1 MTVIP
6 PRIAPTRPGGSADM
20 DLEAVMASGAQVVAV
35 DDIGYENRA
44 PDARYKHRYEE
55 VEALRHAGF
64 KVIATVHLRNVA
76 SIAELVSQATGRPT
90 KGDVPDWVLRQATE
104 LELVDVP
111 PAVLLERL
119 ESHDVPISPERRQ
132 ELRSIFTLDVLGR
145 LREIALRL
153 VASHTDDRLL
163 AYMEARGITSPWES
177 MTRVMAAV
185 APQPGLEPLIERAAA
200 GARRAEGKL
209 VVVSVDS
216 SEGKDPNAQN
226 ATMLYQEL
234 TVRLGGQFVT
244 LKSNKPAQALLEYA
258 KKTHVTE
265 IVLARGDHKEKAGP
279 LGSSIKRDIIRGASQ
294 IDVHVLRAF
303 DTQGEAGTQPE
314 SHAAHAARLASE
326 ATTAKASAEPAA
338 QPGVES
344 ARLEAEAEQAES

>member
-1 MTVIP
+1 MLREGQRRAGRGTKVVVGAAATYGLRPNEEALAGLTVIP
-6 PRIAPTRPGGSADM
+6 PRTEPSRPGGSGDM
-20 DLEAVMASGAQVVAV
+20 DLEAVMASGAQVVCV
-35 DDIGYENRA
+35 DDLGFVNRA
-44 PDARYKHRYEE
+44 PDARYRFRYEE

-64 KVIATVHLRNVA
+64 KVVATVHLRDVA
-76 SIAELVSQATGRPT
+76 SVADVVAAATGVPSE
-90 KGDVPDWVLRQATE
+90 GIVPDWVLRQATE

-111 PAVLLERL
+111 PAVLLQRL
-119 ESHDVPISPERRQ
+119 ESHDVPISTERRAK
-132 ELRSIFTLDVLGR
+132 LRKIFTLEVLGR

-153 VASHTDDRLL
+153 IATHTDDRLL

-216 SEGKDPNAQN
+216 SDGKDPQAPN
-226 ATMLYQEL
+226 ATALYQEL
-234 TVRLGGQFVT
+234 TMTLGGQFVV
-244 LKSNKPAQALLEYA
+244 LKSSKPGQALLDYA

-294 IDVHVLRAF
+294 IDVHVLRKF
-303 DTQGEAGTQPE
+303 ETPVDLSQDTVGV
-314 SHAAHAARLASE
+314 HA
-326 ATTAKASAEPAA
+326 
-338 QPGVES
+338 
-344 ARLEAEAEQAES
+344 